1 MSFGAFVQILPG
13 KDGMVHISELANER
27 VPEVESVVT
36 IGDEVEVKV
45 IKVDNQGRIDLSMKA
60 LLPGADNSE
69 NHNDKDSEKERP
81 KRRNNN
87 SQRRRVSGGFDRSK
101 KPKRPSR

>member
-13 KDGMVHISELANER
+13 KDGMVHISELSKER
-27 VPEVESVVT
+27 VPDVESVVN

-60 LLPGADNSE
+60 LLPGSDNSDQQEERSGDKE
-69 NHNDKDSEKERP
+69 NSRN
-81 KRRNNN
+81 RRNN
-87 SQRRRVSGGFDRSK
+87 SQRRRVSGGFDRNK
-101 KPKRPSR
+101 KPRKPSR